1 MTLFSE
7 CLALLQ
13 GHTSLIGQLQMTN
26 NVLVTGGS
34 DGRVLVYSLETY
46 ECLHKIC
53 AHDNSVTSLQFDERF
68 IVSGGNDGFVD

>member
-1 MTLFSE
+1 
-7 CLALLQ
+7 
-13 GHTSLIGQLQMTN
+13 MTN

-68 IVSGGNDGFVD
+68 IVSGGNDGYVI